1 MCKGECAV
9 SQVSIAAW
17 PALLKA
23 KKVAMQ
29 THFRANDFANVL
41 LGVCSQWNL
50 DLGTVSR
57 ASRLSSHQAD
67 SASNLKDDG
76 GGGGGGGGWWRRS
89 RWRWLWRLWRCVA
102 VVAVG
107 GWRMRW
113 QLVLTVTVL
122 CVPSV
127 RCPSSFG
134 RLLANLGRDTMSALR
149 ARGRRWA
156 QPGAKATP
164 PAVTAVLGC
173 LPCRERLLPQPFFCS
188 SQVAP

>member
-1 MCKGECAV
+1 MV
-9 SQVSIAAW
+9 V
-17 PALLKA
+17 
-23 KKVAMQ
+23 V
-29 THFRANDFANVL
+29 V
-41 LGVCSQWNL
+41 V
-50 DLGTVSR
+50 VVVVVV
-57 ASRLSSHQAD
+57 
-67 SASNLKDDG
+67 G
-76 GGGGGGGGWWRRS
+76 GGGGRGGGGCGGCGGVWRWWR
-89 RWRWLWRLWRCVA
+89 WA
-102 VVAVG
+102 G
-107 GWRMRW
+107 GECDG
-113 QLVLTVTVL
+113 LVLTVTVL